1 MDLASTEKSFVVM
14 VAAATFVA
22 FWAIWVAVT
31 WEPPIE
37 ARLRAL
43 RTRRMK
49 TRNEQRA
56 TKPSPKATSLG
67 FMRDIADR
75 LNLLRGT
82 AADQTTRK
90 LRRAGFL
97 SRDASVVYVFIK
109 LALPLALGF
118 LMILATSSGL
128 VSVSEDMILP
138 LCVGGVLSGFMM
150 PEVYIKN
157 VTSRRREV
165 LNYVLPEGLDLL
177 TICVEA
183 GLGFDGAIAKL
194 TEHLEGPIVEEFT
207 LTLNE
212 MRIGESRHDALKKL
226 AERAA
231 APEVGHFTRAIIQA
245 DVLGISLGRILK
257 VQASDTRD
265 RRQAAAEEKAMKAPI
280 KMLFPTVIFIF
291 PAMFLVILGP
301 AMLTINEIF

>member
-1 MDLASTEKSFVVM
+1 MDLASTEKSLVVM

-183 GLGFDGAIAKL
+183 GLSIDAAFRRVAKEMGSSMPELASEFEMTAIEL
-194 TEHLEGPIVEEFT
+194 TYLPDRQQALE
-207 LTLNE
+207 N
-212 MRIGESRHDALKKL
+212 L
-226 AERAA
+226 AERSDSPAIAA
-231 APEVGHFTRAIIQA
+231 LVNA
-245 DVLGISLGRILK
+245 L
-257 VQASDTRD
+257 
-265 RRQAAAEEKAMKAPI
+265 RQTEKYGTPLANSPVSYTH
-280 KMLFPTVIFIF
+280 LTLPTIYSV
-291 PAMFLVILGP
+291 
-301 AMLTINEIF
+301 